1 MGRRENSITTA
12 KNQRQLK
19 SPASRGLWG
28 RELMSRVRAAEK
40 SLRRIPLHGVD
51 ALVVSG
57 ERGARVVT
65 LKGGESAYRL
75 LVEAI
80 SEGAGTISSDG
91 VVLYCNRRLAEMI
104 GKPATKVIGTMLEDL
119 VHEPRHNGIEQF
131 LQAARKQPVK
141 AEFRLRTKSGRLAP
155 VQLSLNPLNGYRGKA
170 LGMVI
175 TDLTDQRRR
184 QKKEIRSAEAIHRL
198 VLGREILA
206 QEAERRRIARELHD
220 EAGQLMTSLLVA
232 LRQLDESK
240 DMAECRE
247 LGKRL
252 RQLTGQAI
260 DEVGRLARGL
270 HPIALDDHGLVA
282 ALSRYVEEYSK
293 IHGISVGLQLD
304 ELDCSR
310 LSPTVQIA
318 LYRIMQEALT
328 NVAKHA
334 GARTVT
340 VICRQVP
347 RALEMA
353 VIDDG
358 RGFNFSKALVSSG
371 STGQLGLRS
380 IRERS
385 ALLGGTA
392 SFTSTGA
399 GAEVRVRIPLQTRKR
414 TGNLKRSDS

>member
-1 MGRRENSITTA
+1 MGRRQNRITTS

-19 SPASRGLWG
+19 SAAARGLWG
-28 RELMSRVRAAEK
+28 HKLLSRVRAAEK
-40 SLRRIPLHGVD
+40 SLRRIPLRGVD

-65 LKGGESAYRL
+65 LKDGDSAYRM

-80 SEGAGTISSDG
+80 SEGAATISSDG
-91 VVLYCNRRLAEMI
+91 VVLYCNQRLAELI
-104 GKPATKVIGTMLEDL
+104 GQPAVKVIGTMLQNL
-119 VHEPRHNGIEQF
+119 VHEPHHDRIERF

-141 AEFRLRTKSGRLAP
+141 AEFRLRTRSGRLTP
-155 VQLSLNPLNGYRGKA
+155 VQLSLNTLSGYRGKA

-175 TDLTDQRRR
+175 TDLTEQQRRR
-184 QKKEIRSAEAIHRL
+184 KKEIRSAEAIHRL
-198 VLGREILA
+198 ILGREILA
-206 QEAERRRIARELHD
+206 QEAERSRIARELHD

-232 LRQLDESK
+232 LRQLDDSK
-240 DMAECRE
+240 DLMECRE

-260 DEVGRLARGL
+260 GEVGRLARGL

-282 ALSRYVEEYSK
+282 ALTRYVEEYSQT
-293 IHGISVGLQLD
+293 HRISVILSLDKLESSQLA
-304 ELDCSR
+304 
-310 LSPTVQIA
+310 PAAQIA
-318 LYRIMQEALT
+318 LYRIVQEALT

-334 GARTVT
+334 GAHNVK
-340 VICRQVP
+340 VVCRRVP
-347 RALEMA
+347 RALEMT

-358 RGFNFSKALVSSG
+358 RGFNFGKAIASDSA
-371 STGQLGLRS
+371 SHLGLRS

-392 SFTSTGA
+392 SFTSTGT
-399 GAEVRVRIPLQTRKR
+399 GAEVRVRIPFPTRKR
-414 TGNLKRSDS
+414 IGSLKGSHS

>member
-1 MGRRENSITTA
+1 MGNRESSAIA
-12 KNQRQLK
+12 SKNQRPK
-19 SPASRGLWG
+19 SAASRGLWG
-28 RELMSRVRAAEK
+28 DELLSRVRAAEE
-40 SLRRIPLHGVD
+40 SLRKIPLRAVD

-65 LKGGESAYRL
+65 LKGGESAYRM

-80 SEGAGTISSDG
+80 SEGAATISSEG
-91 VVLYCNRRLAEMI
+91 VVLYCNRSLAELI
-104 GKPATKVIGTMLEDL
+104 GHPAAKVIGTMLQNL
-119 VHEPRHNGIEQF
+119 VHEPHHDRIERF

-141 AEFRLRTKSGRLAP
+141 AEFRIRTKSGRLTP
-155 VQLSLNPLNGYRGKA
+155 VQLSLNTLNGYRGKA
-170 LGMVI
+170 LGMVV
-175 TDLTDQRRR
+175 TDLTEQRRR

-198 VLGREILA
+198 ILGREILA
-206 QEAERRRIARELHD
+206 QEAERTRIARELHD

-240 DMAECRE
+240 DLAACRE
-247 LGKRL
+247 LGARL
-252 RQLTGQAI
+252 RQLAGQAI

-282 ALSRYVEEYSK
+282 ALSRYVGEYSK
-293 IHGISVGLQLD
+293 AHDISVRLVWDKLD
-304 ELDCSR
+304 SGMV
-310 LSPTVQIA
+310 SPAAHIA
-318 LYRIMQEALT
+318 LYRIIQEALT
-328 NVAKHA
+328 NVAKHS
-334 GARTVT
+334 GARNVK
-340 VICRQVP
+340 VICRRTP

-358 RGFNFSKALVSSG
+358 RGFNFNRAMASSG

-399 GAEVRVRIPLQTRKR
+399 GAEVRVRIPYDTRKR
-414 TGNLKRSDS
+414 TGSLQRSHS